1 MRKIIILFSI
11 IIVILSCNKDITTN
25 NSQGVKPNLPTQA
38 YEYNATNS
46 NVEPINNHLATLGRV
61 LFYDKRLSH
70 NNMIACAS
78 CHKQEIGFSDN
89 VAHSIGFSGQKTP
102 RNSIA
107 IINLFKFNALF
118 WDARENILDS
128 MVLKPITNHIEMGVG
143 NLEEIVTRVNY
154 FDFYKNL
161 FTNAYGTNEVN
172 QEKIGRALAEFV
184 RSIRTTENFNN
195 RLQSMSGSEGMRL
208 FTKYQ
213 CNNCHNI
220 GDRNLSWGGD
230 MANTGLDLVDIDK
243 GAGGTMNI
251 PEMEG
256 SFKIPSLINIGLSG
270 PYMHDGR
277 FNTLEEV
284 LNHYSDNVQPNKN
297 LDFRL
302 REGMESFIFN
312 SNINFFTT
320 QKQQS
325 NSNEVKPRQSKI
337 TDQDKKTLVAFL
349 KSLTDTELISD
360 KRYSDPFK

>member
-1 MRKIIILFSI
+1 MRKIIILCSI
-11 IIVILSCNKDITTN
+11 ILIIFSCNKDISTN
-25 NSQGVKPNLPTQA
+25 NGQGLKPNLPAQTLD
-38 YEYNATNS
+38 YNSKIS
-46 NVEPINNHLATLGRV
+46 NVELINNDLATLGRV

-70 NNMIACAS
+70 NFMIACAS
-78 CHKQEIGFSDN
+78 CHKQENGFGDN
-89 VAHSIGFSGQKTP
+89 IAHSVGFSGIKTP

-118 WDARENILDS
+118 WDARDNVLDS
-128 MVLKPITNHIEMGVG
+128 MVLKPILNHIEMGVG
-143 NLEEIVTRVNY
+143 NLNEVVARVDHY
-154 FDFYKNL
+154 DFYKSL
-161 FTNAYGTNEVN
+161 FAKAYGTNEIN

-184 RSIRTTENFNN
+184 RSIRTTDNFKN
-195 RLQSMSGSEGMRL
+195 RLTSIKNTEGMHL

-230 MANTGLDLVDIDK
+230 MANTGLDIIDKDK
-243 GAGGTMNI
+243 GAGAVINI
-251 PEMEG
+251 PELDG
-256 SFKIPSLINIGLSG
+256 SFKIPSLINVELSG

-302 REGMESFIFN
+302 REGMEGIVFGSG
-312 SNINFFTT
+312 NFLAT

-325 NSNEVKPRQSKI
+325 NSNEVNPRLAKI
-337 TDQDKKTLVAFL
+337 TQQDKKVLIDFL
-349 KSLTDTELISD
+349 KSLTDAELITD